1 MKSKKQQIL
10 DYRIILKPDK
20 RIGKNNRCY
29 VALCPTLG
37 LADDGET
44 AQEALANIKSTIIFH
59 LDCLQKEHKEIPTD
73 NLSEE
78 QVTNTQIKFTPN
90 SSTRFAF

>member
-20 RIGKNNRCY
+20 RIGREDRCY

-37 LADDGET
+37 LADDGDT

-59 LDCLQKEHKEIPTD
+59 LDCLKKEHKEIPM
-73 NLSEE
+73 
-78 QVTNTQIKFTPN
+78 KFAKGN
-90 SSTRFAF
+90 FESDFAAMRNYF